1 MTPETQAADDGVRDR
16 RLPDIDRALPSWA
29 WCAAESRPNPRREL
43 GHSVVGRYNVRR
55 SSVVSMSADGL
66 AGLGRF
72 AGPATLILSSL
83 AEGAKHGY
91 AITQDVDAFA
101 GVKLQPGT
109 LYGALARLE
118 DDGMIEALPGEGR
131 RRPYGITPRGAQ

>member
-1 MTPETQAADDGVRDR
+1 
-16 RLPDIDRALPSWA
+16 
-29 WCAAESRPNPRREL
+29 
-43 GHSVVGRYNVRR
+43 
-55 SSVVSMSADGL
+55 MSTDEL

-83 AEGAKHGY
+83 AAGAKHGY
-91 AITQDVDAFA
+91 AITQDIDDFA

-118 DDGMIEALPGEGR
+118 EGGLIEALPGEGR
-131 RRPYGITPRGAQ
+131 RRPYGITPRGAQALAAQLTAQRRIASVGLRRLSTAVTA